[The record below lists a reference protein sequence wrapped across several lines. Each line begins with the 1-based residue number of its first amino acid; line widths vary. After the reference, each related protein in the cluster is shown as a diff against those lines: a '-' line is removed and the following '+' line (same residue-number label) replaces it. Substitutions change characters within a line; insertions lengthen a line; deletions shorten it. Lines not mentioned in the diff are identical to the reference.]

1 MAAMEVVTNS
11 MYLGHFALQGAMGG
25 LASQAIGF
33 LNGILSYR
41 RDDPLCKALHRMLPV
56 AISVGLAWDRAGP
69 CAVLCAVL
77 LTPRPSPATQV
88 ALLPLGAFVY
98 EGPPDLLPL
107 LATLIRLL
115 SFMSSSMLH
124 TRLLQVS
131 ASASL
136 CPPPSPSRALALSPS
151 RPLALSP
158 SPSPSH
164 SRPRPH
170 PAGALLVCL
179 ALVRR
184 PHRLVLG
191 EAPQWLPNDC
201 PTAP

>member
-1 MAAMEVVTNS
+1 MHLQCTLRAAPGFCDNDNLIGWLGFVLTLAMTQAPTARVMAAMEVMTNS

-41 RDDPLCKALHRMLPV
+41 RDDPICKGLHRMLPV
-56 AISVGLAWDRAGP
+56 TIPPLGSSWTEPWTAHKA
-69 CAVLCAVL
+69 
-77 LTPRPSPATQV
+77 PRPSPATQV
-88 ALLPLGAFVY
+88 ALIPLGAFVY

-131 ASASL
+131 
-136 CPPPSPSRALALSPS
+136 
-151 RPLALSP
+151 P
-158 SPSPSH
+158 SPSP
-164 SRPRPH
+164 
-170 PAGALLVCL
+170 
-179 ALVRR
+179 
-184 PHRLVLG
+184 
-191 EAPQWLPNDC
+191 
-201 PTAP
+201 